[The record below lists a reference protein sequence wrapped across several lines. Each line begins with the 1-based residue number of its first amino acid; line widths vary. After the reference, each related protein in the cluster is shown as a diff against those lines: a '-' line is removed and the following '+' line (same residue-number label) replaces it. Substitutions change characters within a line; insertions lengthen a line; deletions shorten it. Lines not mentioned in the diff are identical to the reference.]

1 MACRKRDKAEI
12 GMQGLLMTVIIPT
25 YPGASYVLYAKII
38 VTIGLLV
45 GLVYVIKKIRSV
57 PKT

>member
-1 MACRKRDKAEI
+1 
-12 GMQGLLMTVIIPT
+12 MQGLLMTVIIPT